1 MITAGFLAF
10 DRMEELDFVGPY
22 EVFGMTDEVRPG
34 SFRTLVLGAQDRP
47 VRAYHGLR
55 VLPEVTLEE
64 APPLDLLVVPG
75 GDGRKEASRDPEILD
90 FLRRTSQSG
99 ALVASV
105 CTGAFVL
112 AAAGLLEGRE
122 ATTHHHF
129 YGELTGSH
137 PGIRLVRRRWVRD
150 GNVATA
156 GGVTCGID
164 LSLALVAEL
173 VDRET
178 ANRCA
183 AALTRA
189 AAGTSASAATWTRAS
204 SSARWSSRTALPT
217 FKRARAS
224 STTATPNASTRKRS
238 TRRRRCCAPSS
249 SPRKD

>member
-1 MITAGFLAF
+1 MQDFLEAAADRQDWKGSDDMITAGFLAF

-90 FLRRTSQSG
+90 FLRRTSRSG

-156 GGVTCGID
+156 GGVTCGVD

-173 VDRET
+173 ADRET
-178 ANRCA
+178 ALRCA
-183 AALTRA
+183 EALQYPWE
-189 AAGTSASAATWTRAS
+189 G
-204 SSARWSSRTALPT
+204 
-217 FKRARAS
+217 
-224 STTATPNASTRKRS
+224 
-238 TRRRRCCAPSS
+238 
-249 SPRKD
+249 